1 MKKLM
6 FILLVVMA
14 LFVPG
19 CSGNNK
25 SQEITT
31 SSNEQIQKDGWRS
44 IELPQK
50 DGEKLYIDLPFNLED
65 RGDFKINNE
74 INNDIKSAKWYR
86 HEDDKINVSVDW
98 ALVGN
103 DDFKINFDIKTFMV
117 DFDDAEQLNA
127 KMKILEDKYING
139 RKVTYAK
146 IVIDEDNNPQ
156 IIECIG
162 IDGGNEYWTIMYTYI
177 EGNRGME
184 KMVKRSMESIA
195 IR

>member
-1 MKKLM
+1 MKKLV

-19 CSGNNK
+19 CAGNNK

-31 SSNEQIQKDGWRS
+31 SSNEQIQKDGWQS

-50 DGEKLYIDLPFNLED
+50 DGKKLYIDLPFNLED
-65 RGDFKINNE
+65 CGDFKINNE
-74 INNDIKSAKWYR
+74 INKDIKNAKWYR

-98 ALVGN
+98 ALVAN

-177 EGNRGME
+177 EGNREME

>member
-1 MKKLM
+1 MKKLV

-14 LFVPG
+14 LFLPG

-31 SSNEQIQKDGWRS
+31 SSNEQIKKDGWRS

-50 DGEKLYIDLPFNLED
+50 DGKKLYVDLPFNLKD
-65 RGDFKINNE
+65 CGDFKINNE
-74 INNDIKSAKWYR
+74 INKDIKSAKWYR

-103 DDFKINFDIKTFMV
+103 NDFKINFDIKTFMV

-177 EGNRGME
+177 EGNREME
-184 KMVKRSMESIA
+184 KMVKRSIESIA